1 MSQPLGQDD
10 PFLYVRRQQ
19 AHVEQVQQ
27 VPQTPSVEH
36 QPAELCFLH
45 APHLPHRVVQLLQYV
60 PEAIFVKQQTHFV
73 HVQQS
78 PHL

>member
-19 AHVEQVQQ
+19 AHVKQVQQ

-36 QPAELCFLH
+36 QPAEL
-45 APHLPHRVVQLLQYV
+45 
-60 PEAIFVKQQTHFV
+60 
-73 HVQQS
+73 
-78 PHL
+78 